1 MESATNKKYTLLKL
15 VFTGFKTSE
24 FKLWVLFL
32 YYWITILIRATFS
45 VVLLRNMDHISQHL
59 SDYIFCSF
67 GGYRDECRIFQEQL
81 QNDAVLWLVVDCI
94 SILLL
99 SFVNLFNL
107 FFVIQFSDVKASFKK
122 LFSR

>member
-1 MESATNKKYTLLKL
+1 MESAADKKHTLLKL

-24 FKLWVLFL
+24 FKLWVLFV
-32 YYWITILIRATFS
+32 YYWITILIRATFNA
-45 VVLLRNMDHISQHL
+45 VLLRNMDHISQPL

-67 GGYRDECRIFQEQL
+67 GGYRDECRVFQEQL
-81 QNDAVLWLVVDCI
+81 QNEAVLWLVIDCI
-94 SILLL
+94 SILLI

-107 FFVIQFSDVKASFKK
+107 FFVIQFSDVKAFHRK